1 MSLNVS
7 QHLPTSLNIKIFDEM
22 IRIPPTKIGLSNP
35 FITNQL
41 SNVSVNFLTIIQV
54 QVPSV
59 TKFN

>member
-22 IRIPPTKIGLSNP
+22 IKIPPTKIGLSNP
-35 FITNQL
+35 FITNQH
-41 SNVSVNFLTIIQV
+41 VSVNFLTIIQV